1 MPLFELSNVTY
12 QYTTQYVTVQA
23 LRGISYSFDM
33 GCLYALRGTS
43 GCGKTTL
50 LSLMAGLDLPTGGD
64 IFYNGASTR
73 SLNLSRHRREHV
85 ATIYQGFNLLPQLTV
100 AENVMYPMELNRIKP
115 EAARKKAH
123 ALISLMGL
131 TEEEFGRFP
140 FMLSGG
146 QQQRVAIARALGTP
160 AKAILADEPTGN
172 LDTENSRNVMNL
184 LLSMAHDHGYCV
196 IVVTHDEAVAE
207 RADISLLMGD
217 GKLVP

>member
-1 MPLFELSNVTY
+1 MSLFELSNVTY
-12 QYTTQYVTVQA
+12 QYTTQYVTVEA
-23 LRGISYSFDM
+23 LRGISFAFDM
-33 GCLYALRGTS
+33 GRLYALRGTS

-64 IFYNGASTR
+64 ILYDGKSTR

-100 AENVMYPMELNRIKP
+100 AENVMYPMELNRVRP
-115 EAARKKAH
+115 DAARKKARE
-123 ALISLMGL
+123 LISLMGL
-131 TEEEFGRFP
+131 TEEEFSRFP

-172 LDTENSRNVMNL
+172 LDSENSRNVMNL

-196 IVVTHDEAVAE
+196 IVVTHDAAIAE
-207 RADISLLMGD
+207 MADVSLLMSD
-217 GKLVP
+217 GKLVG